1 MRVYKELNT
10 KMMYIYYTKKPYED
24 RGIEIAVKYLQAKE
38 YQGLMRAKRS

>member
-24 RGIEIAVKYLQAKE
+24 RFSLFSG
-38 YQGLMRAKRS
+38 SH